1 MARFDDML
9 SALGGG
15 AAIPGVMG
23 VGPGRT
29 WDASVAAHAPL
40 LTGESVT
47 FVALEDGT
55 LVVTEDVPDGA
66 LTPVADQ
73 IEEMVPQPYRAA
85 AARTDGDAW
94 TAVAESVQIVELA
107 DVAADEVELTIVDG
121 ERTLTVGD
129 EQTDRSLEALDALAA
144 PHGSVAIH
152 AERVDGDLFA
162 VDVFPL

>member
-1 MARFDDML
+1 MARFDEML
-9 SALGGG
+9 SALGAG

-29 WDASVAAHAPL
+29 WDAVVAAHAPL

-47 FVALEDGT
+47 FVALDDGT
-55 LVVTEDVPDGA
+55 LIVTDDIPDGS
-66 LTPVADQ
+66 LTPIADE
-73 IEEMVPQPYRAA
+73 IEEMLPPPYRGA
-85 AARTDGDAW
+85 AARADGDSW
-94 TAVAESVQIVELA
+94 TAVAESVEIIE
-107 DVAADEVELTIVDG
+107 VAGVGADEVELTVVAG

-129 EQTDRSLEALDALAA
+129 TQSDEALPELDALAA
-144 PHGSVAIH
+144 EQGDVAIH